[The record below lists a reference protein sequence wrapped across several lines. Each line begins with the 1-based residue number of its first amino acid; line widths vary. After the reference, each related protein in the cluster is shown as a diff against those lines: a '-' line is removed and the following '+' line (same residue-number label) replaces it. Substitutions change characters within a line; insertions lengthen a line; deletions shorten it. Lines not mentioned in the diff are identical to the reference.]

1 MVDQITDKAAML
13 APAVKAPVDS
23 ATKSQPVS
31 RSPGPTT
38 QDAAESAANAIS
50 LSMQEVKAATESLRQ
65 SISSVTPALKVDL
78 DDALDAPIVTVT
90 DRDTNEL
97 IRRIPSEDLIS
108 LARFVERQT
117 ADSEITAE
125 KIKGVLLNAST

>member
-1 MVDQITDKAAML
+1 MVEQITDKASML
-13 APAVKAPVDS
+13 APAVRANTVTS
-23 ATKSQPVS
+23 EAQPVVQTAA
-31 RSPGPTT
+31 PTT
-38 QDAAESAANAIS
+38 QDAAKSAANAIN
-50 LSMQEVKAATESLRQ
+50 LSMQEVRAATESLRQ

-125 KIKGVLLNAST
+125 KIKGVLLSAST

>member
-1 MVDQITDKAAML
+1 MVEQITDKASML
-13 APAVKAPVDS
+13 APTVQANAVTS
-23 ATKSQPVS
+23 ETQPVVQTS
-31 RSPGPTT
+31 APTT
-38 QDAAESAANAIS
+38 QDAAKSAANAIN
-50 LSMQEVKAATESLRQ
+50 LSMQEVRAATESLRQ

-125 KIKGVLLNAST
+125 KIKGVLLNASI

>member
-1 MVDQITDKAAML
+1 MVEQITDKASML
-13 APAVKAPVDS
+13 APTVQANAVTS
-23 ATKSQPVS
+23 ETQPVVQTS
-31 RSPGPTT
+31 APTT
-38 QDAAESAANAIS
+38 QDAAKSAANAIN
-50 LSMQEVKAATESLRQ
+50 LSMQEVRAATESLRQ

-125 KIKGVLLNAST
+125 KIKGVLLSASI

>member
-1 MVDQITDKAAML
+1 MVEQITDKASMF
-13 APAVKAPVDS
+13 APAARANTVTSEA
-23 ATKSQPVS
+23 QPVVQTS
-31 RSPGPTT
+31 APTT
-38 QDAAESAANAIS
+38 QDAAKSAANAIN
-50 LSMQEVKAATESLRQ
+50 LSMQEVRAATESLRQ

-125 KIKGVLLNAST
+125 KIKGVLLSASI

>member
-1 MVDQITDKAAML
+1 MVEHITDKASMA
-13 APAVKAPVDS
+13 APSVKAGTV
-23 ATKSQPVS
+23 KSGAEPVS
-31 RSPGPTT
+31 RPPAPTT
-38 QDAAESAANAIS
+38 QDAAASAANAIN
-50 LSMQEVKAATESLRQ
+50 LSMQEVRAATESLRQ

-97 IRRIPSEDLIS
+97 IRRIPSEELIS

-125 KIKGVLLNAST
+125 KIKGVLLNASI

>member
-1 MVDQITDKAAML
+1 MVEQITDKASML
-13 APAVKAPVDS
+13 APAVQANTVS
-23 ATKSQPVS
+23 SGTQPVVQT
-31 RSPGPTT
+31 PAPTT
-38 QDAAESAANAIS
+38 QDAAKSAANAIN
-50 LSMQEVKAATESLRQ
+50 LSMQEVRAATESLRQ

-125 KIKGVLLNAST
+125 KIKGVLLSASI

>member
-1 MVDQITDKAAML
+1 MVEQITDKASML
-13 APAVKAPVDS
+13 APTVQANAV
-23 ATKSQPVS
+23 TLETQPVVQTS
-31 RSPGPTT
+31 APTT
-38 QDAAESAANAIS
+38 QDAAKSAANAIN
-50 LSMQEVKAATESLRQ
+50 LSMQEVRAATESLRQ

-125 KIKGVLLNAST
+125 KIKGVLLSASI

>member
-1 MVDQITDKAAML
+1 MVEQITASSML
-13 APAVKAPVDS
+13 APTVQANAVTS
-23 ATKSQPVS
+23 ETQPVVQTS
-31 RSPGPTT
+31 APTT
-38 QDAAESAANAIS
+38 QDAAKSAANAIN
-50 LSMQEVKAATESLRQ
+50 LSMQEVRAAAESLRQ

-125 KIKGVLLNAST
+125 KIKGVLLNASI

>member
-1 MVDQITDKAAML
+1 M
-13 APAVKAPVDS
+13 
-23 ATKSQPVS
+23 
-31 RSPGPTT
+31 
-38 QDAAESAANAIS
+38 
-50 LSMQEVKAATESLRQ
+50 
-65 SISSVTPALKVDL
+65 
-78 DDALDAPIVTVT
+78 TVT

>member
-1 MVDQITDKAAML
+1 MVEQITDKASML
-13 APAVKAPVDS
+13 APAVKANTVTLE
-23 ATKSQPVS
+23 AQPVVQTVA
-31 RSPGPTT
+31 PTT
-38 QDAAESAANAIS
+38 QDAAKSAANAIN
-50 LSMQEVKAATESLRQ
+50 LSMQEVRAATESLRQ

-125 KIKGVLLNAST
+125 KIKGVLLSAST

>member
-1 MVDQITDKAAML
+1 MVEQITDKASML
-13 APAVKAPVDS
+13 APAVQANTVTS
-23 ATKSQPVS
+23 EVQPVVQTS
-31 RSPGPTT
+31 APTT
-38 QDAAESAANAIS
+38 QDAAKSAANAIN
-50 LSMQEVKAATESLRQ
+50 LSMQEVRAATESLRQ
-65 SISSVTPALKVDL
+65 SILSVTPALKVDL

>member
-1 MVDQITDKAAML
+1 MVEQITDKAAML
-13 APAVKAPVDS
+13 APAVKATVGS
-23 ATKSQPVS
+23 ATEGQPVS
-31 RSPGPTT
+31 RIPAQTT
-38 QDAAESAANAIS
+38 QDAAESAASAIS

-108 LARFVERQT
+108 LARFVERQA

-125 KIKGVLLNAST
+125 KIKGVLLNELT

>member
-1 MVDQITDKAAML
+1 MT
-13 APAVKAPVDS
+13 VDS
-23 ATKSQPVS
+23 K
-31 RSPGPTT
+31 RIFR
-38 QDAAESAANAIS
+38 AALPLVGDFSAPIAFYGA
-50 LSMQEVKAATESLRQ
+50 V
-65 SISSVTPALKVDL
+65 

-125 KIKGVLLNAST
+125 KIKGVLLSASS

>member
-1 MVDQITDKAAML
+1 MVEQITDKASML
-13 APAVKAPVDS
+13 APTVQANAVTS
-23 ATKSQPVS
+23 ETQPVVQTS
-31 RSPGPTT
+31 APTT
-38 QDAAESAANAIS
+38 QDAAKSAANAIN
-50 LSMQEVKAATESLRQ
+50 LSMQEVRAAAESLRQ

-125 KIKGVLLNAST
+125 KIKGVLLNASI